1 MSLIEAR
8 NAAFS
13 YRGGNEILQGI
24 SFSVECGEHIALVGP
39 NGSGKTTL
47 ISLLAGLEAPTRG
60 EIFLNGVNLR
70 RFSAVE
76 RARRIARLAQG
87 ARLPFPFTCFEA
99 VLMGLH
105 PHWGR
110 FSPPDAAELSLV
122 EELMRE
128 TDTWGFAGRKITELS
143 GGEAQR
149 VFFTR
154 ALVQAICGTQNTA
167 PKGEGRLLLL
177 DEPFSELDIAARI
190 AMMKLL
196 NEKAAACNL
205 AVIGIHHDLHIAA
218 RFAGRVLALKNGLL
232 AADGSAATVFT
243 PPFFAEV
250 FKVRAEI
257 APHAGF
263 CFVDTLVDTLETF
276 R

>member
-1 MSLIEAR
+1 MSFFEVR
-8 NAAFS
+8 GAAFS
-13 YRGGNEILQGI
+13 YRGGIEILHGI
-24 SFSVECGEHIALVGP
+24 SFEVESGEHIALVGP

-60 EIFLNGVNLR
+60 GIFLDGVNLR
-70 RFSAVE
+70 RFSAAE

-99 VLMGLH
+99 VLMGIH

-110 FSPPDAAELSLV
+110 FSPPDAAELSRV

-128 TDTWGFAGRKITELS
+128 TETWGFAGKKITELS

-154 ALVQAICGTQNTA
+154 ALVQALCA
-167 PKGEGRLLLL
+167 PQGEGRLLLL

-196 NEKAAACNL
+196 NEKATAYNL

-218 RFAGRVLALKNGLL
+218 RFSGRVLALKNGLL
-232 AADGSAATVFT
+232 AADGNASGVFT
-243 PPFFAEV
+243 PSFFAEV
-250 FKVRAEI
+250 FQVRAEI
-257 APHAGF
+257 VPQAGF
-263 CFVDTLVDTLETF
+263 FFVDTLEAA